1 MKFVMDNIYLVI
13 VALVSGTM
21 LVWPLLRRSGGGPR
35 VTASDAVQLI
45 NKHDALVVDIREPN
59 EYAVAHIIN
68 SRNVPLKELDTR
80 VKELARFKEKPVIV
94 TCDTGNRSRGGVAA
108 LKKLG
113 FSQVYNLAGGL
124 GAWQQAGLPT
134 EK

>member
-1 MKFVMDNIYLVI
+1 MKFVMDNIYLVA
-13 VALVSGTM
+13 VALVSGSM
-21 LVWPLLRRSGGGPR
+21 LVWPLLRRGGGGPR

-45 NKHDALVVDIREPN
+45 NKHDAVVVDIREPS
-59 EYAVAHIIN
+59 EYAAGHILN
-68 SRNVPLKELDTR
+68 SRNVPLKELDSR

-94 TCDTGNRSRGGVAA
+94 ACDTGNRSRGGVAA